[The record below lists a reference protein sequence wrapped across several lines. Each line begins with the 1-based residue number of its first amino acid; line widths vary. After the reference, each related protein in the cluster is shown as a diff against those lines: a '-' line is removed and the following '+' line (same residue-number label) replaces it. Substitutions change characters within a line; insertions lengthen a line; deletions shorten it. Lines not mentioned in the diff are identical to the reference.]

1 MKKQFFEKY
10 SDEKMKSIR
19 ILTTGNT
26 GMSLFQSIG
35 RNIRETRESRSMKKI
50 KNIFQ

>member
-10 SDEKMKSIR
+10 SDGKMTIR
-19 ILTTGNT
+19 ILPTSNT

-35 RNIRETRESRSMKKI
+35 RSIRETRESKRKKKI
-50 KNIFQ
+50 KNIFS

>member
-10 SDEKMKSIR
+10 SDGKMTIR
-19 ILTTGNT
+19 ILLPTSNT

-35 RNIRETRESRSMKKI
+35 RNIRETRESKRKKKI
-50 KNIFQ
+50 KNIFS